1 MYLVSWS
8 FKKVPKVAEFYLIIT
23 FERFFAENGRTCVRF
38 HVSTNLLDY
47 SDRYCEKLKK
57 TVAAI
62 VGCKHEEIEIVEFK
76 RTMSFEVVLSIKDM
90 DLQNLLTMPQIDHE
104 QFYRLKVDYFITD
117 GRTVFIK
124 NAETGKS

>member
-1 MYLVSWS
+1 M
-8 FKKVPKVAEFYLIIT
+8 
-23 FERFFAENGRTCVRF
+23 
-38 HVSTNLLDY
+38 DY

-62 VGCKHEEIEIVEFK
+62 VGCKHEEIEIVEFE

-104 QFYRLKVDYFITD
+104 QLYRLKVDYFIAD
-117 GRTVFIK
+117 GRKVFIK
-124 NAETGKS
+124 SAETGKHVSMLVNACVHSSMHVCE

>member
-1 MYLVSWS
+1 M
-8 FKKVPKVAEFYLIIT
+8 
-23 FERFFAENGRTCVRF
+23 
-38 HVSTNLLDY
+38 DY

-57 TVAAI
+57 PVAAI
-62 VGCKHEEIEIVEFK
+62 VGCKLEEIEIVEFK

-104 QFYRLKVDYFITD
+104 QLYRLKVDHFIAD
-117 GRTVFIK
+117 GRKVFIK